1 MWFFCFLNTI
11 SPKLC
16 SFVSLTAYYF
26 YANMRLFVF
35 FVTTF
40 LFVSSTFSQTNQ
52 SWGGYFS
59 YNNIIGLAESESQII
74 AATENALFSKHL
86 ATNEISTFNSIDGLK
101 SEEISSIYH
110 SNEYNLTLIGNIN
123 GLLIIINQNNRNII
137 NKVDIIND
145 IPITPNLKKIN
156 HFTEHNGKVY
166 ISTDYGITVFDL
178 ATLEFGDTY
187 FISPSG
193 TEAKVLQTTIYNN
206 EIYAATSLYG
216 IRRASLSNPFLIN
229 YNSWDTFNTTYWR
242 GVATIGEHLVTSGNN
257 GILYRHTPTGGL
269 IQVLNANQ
277 GILEIKSVNQY
288 LTVTTSSRV
297 FVLNEQLAIIAQIGQ
312 TLGEPLQYTSSSVIY
327 NTLYIGTKTKGL
339 FAISLD
345 DLNNYLNYIPA
356 GPLRNKV
363 YSIKATTDNLWCVF
377 GESNFN
383 YNPYVPAIGRYGISK
398 LTPEG
403 WAHIPYENV
412 LDTPSLSDIAIFP
425 NNENLVYIASN
436 LRGLLKVENDIPTFL
451 YNETNT
457 GQNGLEAFTGGSSS
471 ADVRIHNL
479 AFDRNN
485 NLWMTNAG
493 FGKGLKVL
501 KTDNSWSSYQ
511 ILEGERHFGD
521 LVIDKNGTKWAATSS
536 QGVIGFNENY
546 QNRII
551 QIDNSYD
558 DGLPYNHVF
567 SLAVDYN
574 NRLWIGTT
582 WGLRILPNVD
592 RFQTEDQPRVN
603 PVIIMDDGLPQELVY
618 RQTVKKIKVDGADQ
632 KWLSVLG
639 SGVFLVS
646 PNGQET
652 IHHFTKENSPL
663 PSNNILDIDINPT
676 TGEVFFATDKGMV
689 SYKGASTAPSD
700 NLKDV
705 YVYPNPVR
713 PEFAGTVKIAGLTD
727 AANVKITDIE
737 GNLVYEFKSQGGT
750 VEWDTSAF
758 GKYKVASGVYM
769 IFITTKDATETTVK
783 KVMIIR

>member
-1 MWFFCFLNTI
+1 MRIFFSTI
-11 SPKLC
+11 FILI
-16 SFVSLTAYYF
+16 FGQTI
-26 YANMRLFVF
+26 
-35 FVTTF
+35 
-40 LFVSSTFSQTNQ
+40 FSQSNQ
-52 SWGGYFS
+52 SWAGYFS
-59 YNNIIGLAESESQII
+59 YNHIIGLTESDSEII
-74 AATENALFSKHL
+74 AGTENTFFSKHL
-86 ATNEISTFNSIDGLK
+86 ATHEITSFNSIDGLK
-101 SEEISSIYH
+101 SEQITAIYH
-110 SNEYNLTLIGNIN
+110 SNTYRLTLIGNSN
-123 GLLIIINQNNRNII
+123 GLLIVINTDTKKIV

-145 IPITPNLKKIN
+145 IPVTHNLKKIN
-156 HFTEHNGKVY
+156 HFMEYDGKVY
-166 ISTDYGITVFDL
+166 ISTDYGISVFDL
-178 ATLEFGDTY
+178 EMLEFGDTY
-187 FISPSG
+187 FISTSG
-193 TEAKVLQTTIYNN
+193 TETKVLQTTIYNN

-229 YNSWDTFNTTYWR
+229 YNSWDTFHATNWN
-242 GVATIGEHLVTSGNN
+242 GIATIGDHLVTSGDN
-257 GILYRHTPTGGL
+257 GILYRHTSGGL
-269 IQVLNANQ
+269 VQVLNANQ
-277 GILEIKSVNQY
+277 SILEIKSVNQH

-327 NTLYIGTKTKGL
+327 NTLYIGTRTKGL
-339 FAISLD
+339 FAVDLN

-356 GPLRNKV
+356 GPIRNKI
-363 YSIKATTDNLWCVF
+363 YSVKATTDNLWCVF
-377 GESNFN
+377 GESNFT
-383 YNPYVPAIGRYGISK
+383 YNPYSPTIGRYGISK

-403 WAHIPYENV
+403 WLHIPYEEV
-412 LDTPSLSDIAIFP
+412 LDAPSLSDIAIFP

-436 LRGLLKVENDIPTFL
+436 LRGLLKLENDIPTFL

-457 GQNGLEAFTGGSSS
+457 GQNGLEAFTGGTSSS
-471 ADVRIHNL
+471 DVRVHNL

-521 LVIDKNGTKWAATSS
+521 LAVDKNGTKWMATSAY
-536 QGVIGFNENY
+536 GVIGFNENY
-546 QNRII
+546 QNRTVK
-551 QIDNSYD
+551 IDNSYD

-567 SLAVDYN
+567 SLAVDHN

-582 WGLRILPNVD
+582 WGLRILPSVD
-592 RFQTEDQPRVN
+592 RFQTEEQPRVN

-646 PNGQET
+646 SNGQET

-663 PSNNILDIDINPT
+663 PSNNILDIDINPR

-689 SYKGASTAPSD
+689 SYKGASTAPSE
-700 NLKDV
+700 NLRDV
-705 YVYPNPVR
+705 YVYPNPIR
-713 PEFAGTVKIAGLTD
+713 PEYAGTVKIAGLTD

-737 GNLVYEFKSQGGT
+737 GNLVYEFRSQGGT
-750 VEWDTSAF
+750 VEWDTTAF

-769 IFITTKDATETTVK
+769 VFVTTKDATETTVK